1 MVWFGTKYFRTV
13 FIVSLHCRP
22 RRSCKCDSSLSVDTK
37 KSHVSCL
44 CSLWMRFVMNRRVV
58 EPEYVV
64 DPDECASTQARVH
77 RVIDHCEIVNC
88 CTRVHFFLWLLSKDK
103 LLTRYLKRKVDDL
116 SCLFYYETESV
127 NHFLFDCT
135 VPNQH

>member
-1 MVWFGTKYFRTV
+1 
-13 FIVSLHCRP
+13 
-22 RRSCKCDSSLSVDTK
+22 
-37 KSHVSCL
+37 
-44 CSLWMRFVMNRRVV
+44 MNRRVV

-116 SCLFYYETESV
+116 SCLFYSETESV
-127 NHFLFDCT
+127 NRFLFDC
-135 VPNQH
+135 VQ